1 MQQKSPKER
10 YEQIVT
16 ELPRLLPLCYLV
28 MVCIGMMFNYFK
40 FYFFDINIF
49 QYATVFD
56 FLVSPFEDPNIIW
69 FMLLSP
75 IIPIVACIVDYRWSK
90 HSPDSYRKWSFGMS
104 DKSWYRPFMRATYL
118 ILGISYVFLSSAIYG
133 LYTHEKVNEQEDI
146 TVRYSD
152 NETISGKQIGKVGN
166 TLFLLNGSEVK
177 VIPIEAYVKNI
188 TIPLQDGK

>member
-1 MQQKSPKER
+1 
-10 YEQIVT
+10 
-16 ELPRLLPLCYLV
+16 
-28 MVCIGMMFNYFK
+28 
-40 FYFFDINIF
+40 
-49 QYATVFD
+49 
-56 FLVSPFEDPNIIW
+56 
-69 FMLLSP
+69 
-75 IIPIVACIVDYRWSK
+75 
-90 HSPDSYRKWSFGMS
+90 
-104 DKSWYRPFMRATYL
+104 MRATYL